1 MYNILDLIS
10 GKGFIMVNKGLAKTV
25 GLNAAVIYGELVS
38 TYTYWKENNGLTEH
52 EGKWWFYC
60 TIEDLE
66 EKTTLKRD
74 AQDKAIKALVKE
86 GLIEVKRFGLPA
98 KRYFHVTDKYVETLF
113 ANYFAEKPQTDND
126 AGSGDQNP
134 EKSHHN
140 QIAENPQTGVREND
154 KLDYGFSAANNKR
167 INNNR
172 INKKQ
177 INNNLSIYPQ
187 MDEIDSQL
195 LRGLLTKKTDRLT
208 DDKISVIKDLANDYL
223 PLFEAIGLSES
234 QLAHVVIRCLD
245 YPNGNFRNYLR
256 AALESELTSSHAPK
270 ADKSDKAE
278 QAPVRKEML
287 PDWFN
292 DYKKQ
297 LEQPEEKTESQAE
310 TSINLTYGDLKRMKN
325 GEIPFDERI
334 NQIPHLKR
342 LYDSL

>member
-1 MYNILDLIS
+1 VYNILELIS

-52 EGKWWFYC
+52 EGKMWFYC

-74 AQDKAIKALVKE
+74 AQDKAIRALVKE

-98 KRYFHVTDKYVETLF
+98 KRYFHVTDKYIEILF

-126 AGSGDQNP
+126 AGSSDQSS
-134 EKSHHN
+134 EKPRHN
-140 QIAENPQTGVREND
+140 QFAENPQTGVREND

-177 INNNLSIYPQ
+177 INNNQSINQ
-187 MDEIDSQL
+187 LDEIDSQL

-208 DDKISVIKDLANDYL
+208 DDKVSVIKDLANDYL
-223 PLFEAIGLSES
+223 PLFEAIGLSEA

-256 AALESELTSSHAPK
+256 AALESELTASHAPK
-270 ADKSDKAE
+270 TDKSAKADKTE
-278 QAPVRKEML
+278 QAPVRKEAL
-287 PDWFN
+287 PDWFD
-292 DYKKQ
+292 DYQKQ
-297 LEQPEEKTESQAE
+297 QEQPEKQAE
-310 TSINLTYGDLKRMKN
+310 PTVNITLGDLKRMKK

-342 LYDSL
+342 MYDLL